1 MERELPLLDN
11 FINITPDNFIA
22 PALQVFYYQAKAVP
36 VYRDFLHLLDVK
48 PEKITALHQIPF
60 LPVEL
65 FKTHS
70 VIANGFT
77 PEIVFESSGTTDS
90 ITSKHPVA
98 NLEIY
103 KQSIL
108 QTFKKFYGNPKDYC
122 ILALLPSY
130 IERNNASLIYMCNY
144 LMELSGNSN
153 NGFYLNNQQELA
165 DAISY
170 NKSKKIKTLLIGVSF
185 ALLDFAEKFPMAL
198 AQTIIMETGGMKGR
212 RKEITRNELHK
223 ILMHAFQLKTIH
235 SEYGM
240 TELLSQAYST
250 GNGIF
255 FTPPWMRILIRD
267 TTDPFTILE
276 TQKNGLINIIDL
288 ANQYS
293 CSFIATQDTGILY
306 TENSFGVT
314 GRFDTADVRGCNL
327 MVV

>member
-98 NLEIY
+98 NLKIY
-103 KQSIL
+103 RQSIL

-122 ILALLPSY
+122 ILALLP
-130 IERNNASLIYMCNY
+130 
-144 LMELSGNSN
+144 
-153 NGFYLNNQQELA
+153 
-165 DAISY
+165 
-170 NKSKKIKTLLIGVSF
+170 
-185 ALLDFAEKFPMAL
+185 
-198 AQTIIMETGGMKGR
+198 
-212 RKEITRNELHK
+212 
-223 ILMHAFQLKTIH
+223 
-235 SEYGM
+235 
-240 TELLSQAYST
+240 
-250 GNGIF
+250 
-255 FTPPWMRILIRD
+255 
-267 TTDPFTILE
+267 
-276 TQKNGLINIIDL
+276 
-288 ANQYS
+288 
-293 CSFIATQDTGILY
+293 
-306 TENSFGVT
+306 
-314 GRFDTADVRGCNL
+314 
-327 MVV
+327 

>member
-1 MERELPLLDN
+1 MERELPPLDN
-11 FINITPDNFIA
+11 VINITSENFTA
-22 PALQVFYYQAKAVP
+22 SALQMFYYQAKAVP
-36 VYRDFLHLLDVK
+36 VYREFLQLLDVK
-48 PEKITALHQIPF
+48 SEEITALHQIPF

-70 VIANGFT
+70 VIANGFI
-77 PEIVFESSGTTDS
+77 PEKTFESSGTTDN

-103 KQSIL
+103 KQSIV

-130 IERNNASLIYMCNY
+130 IERNNASLIFMCNF
-144 LMELSGNSN
+144 LMELSGNIN

-165 DAISY
+165 DTLKQ
-170 NKSKKIKTLLIGVSF
+170 NESKKIKTLLIGVSF
-185 ALLDFAEKFPMAL
+185 ALLDFAEKFPMPL
-198 AQTIIMETGGMKGR
+198 TQTIIMETGGMKGR
-212 RKEITRNELHK
+212 RKEITRHELHTM
-223 ILMHAFQLKTIH
+223 LMQAFQLKTIH

-250 GNGIF
+250 ENGIF

-288 ANQYS
+288 ANTYS
-293 CSFIATQDTGILY
+293 CSFIATQDTGMLY
-306 TENSFGVT
+306 TKNSFGVT